1 MGRPKVD
8 ITGQKFE
15 RLTALYPIEK
25 RTSCNGMIWHC
36 KCDCGKETDVAA
48 SSLRYGKARSCGC
61 LARDITRERVKGKAF
76 HKTHG
81 GSSEH
86 LYGVWAAM
94 KRRCEYPKDKRY
106 KDYGG
111 RGIKVCE
118 RWRNDYAAF
127 KEDAIKAGYIDGQGY
142 GKCTIDRI
150 DVNGDYCPEN
160 CRWVDMGTQNNNR
173 RNNNLVTYNGE
184 TKTVAQWARETGINA
199 GTLYSRI
206 ERGWTPARALEAV

>member
-1 MGRPKVD
+1 MKKAED
-8 ITGQKFE
+8 ITGKKFG
-15 RLTALYPIEK
+15 RLTAMFYTGE
-25 RTSCNGMIWHC
+25 RRGGNGRVWRC
-36 KCDCGKETDVAA
+36 KCECGNIVDVPIGR
-48 SSLRYGKARSCGC
+48 LKQGRTKSCGC
-61 LARDITRERVKGKAF
+61 YQRDITRELKKAKAF
-76 HKTHG
+76 HITHG

-94 KRRCEYPKDKRY
+94 KRRCEYPKDKRF

-111 RGIKVCE
+111 RGIKVCD
-118 RWRNDYAAF
+118 RWKNDYATF
-127 KEDAIKAGYIDGQGY
+127 KEDAIKAGYFESEEY
-142 GKCTIDRI
+142 GACTLDRI

-160 CRWVDMGTQNNNR
+160 CRWVGMREQQNNR

-206 ERGWTPARALEAV
+206 ERGWSPAKALGKV